1 MQETAKYQADEIP
14 KYVEKYMRKLEK
26 KNRREKRTD
35 LTLGTIVVV
44 LEGEF
49 EGKRVVYLKGLDN
62 HLALCTGPA
71 SINGVPFFKID
82 ERYLLATSTRID
94 YNGVIDIDES
104 NVLHCDRDLNIERM
118 EVEADQKMEMVD
130 KTIVQ
135 AIEKVDFLKSYLAED
150 FEVDSSIDFY
160 SQKY

>member
-1 MQETAKYQADEIP
+1 MK
-14 KYVEKYMRKLEK
+14 KLEK
-26 KNRREKRTD
+26 KNKREKRTD

-62 HLALCTGPA
+62 YMALCTGPT

-104 NVLHCDRDLNIERM
+104 SVIQTDRDLKVERM
-118 EVEADQKMEMVD
+118 DVEADQKTEMIE

-135 AIEKVDFLKSYLAED
+135 AIEKVEFLKSYLAED
-150 FEVDSSIDFY
+150 FEVDSSVDFY